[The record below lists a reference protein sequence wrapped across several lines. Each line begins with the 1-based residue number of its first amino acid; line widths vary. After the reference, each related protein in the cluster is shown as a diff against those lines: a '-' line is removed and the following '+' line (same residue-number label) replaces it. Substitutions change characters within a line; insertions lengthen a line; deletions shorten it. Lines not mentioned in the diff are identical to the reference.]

1 MLQILRNKA
10 QSIVIQAVVVII
22 ALVFIFWGVG
32 PNLMNSREAAIVVN
46 DEEITFADFQ
56 TAYDRTYNN
65 LREQFGG
72 TLPQGLAES
81 LGIRNQVVNQ
91 LIQDA
96 LLRQGAADMGI
107 IISQEEI
114 RDTIESMVQFQEN
127 SGFSMDKYTSILALN
142 GYSPQKFEEKV
153 ERDMLAQKVQLNIA
167 KFATTATQHEID
179 DLNRLENASVSINYV
194 KIDPDE
200 YVEAVDADQEKIK
213 EWYTT
218 VQDNYKTT
226 PLVKLKYLD
235 FSYTTVGA
243 KITVDD
249 SATKSYYDENLGKYT
264 QEEQRRARHI
274 LLKADAGSSAE
285 VHQQQLKKAEEVL
298 AMARG
303 GQDFAALANE
313 YSEGPSKAQGG
324 NLGLFSRGQM
334 VKPFEEAVFAL
345 PLGGISDVVK
355 TTFGYHIIKVEEIQP
370 SVTRPYNEVQEE
382 IRIVLQN
389 EEARPL
395 AFQLANE
402 AYEGIIAAGSLESFL
417 NENPDV
423 TERETDFFSR
433 ENPPQTIGS
442 DETFLSTA
450 FSLKENELS
459 SLIETETGYAIL
471 YAVAVKPPQVP
482 DFDTVADT
490 VSNDF
495 KQFRAEELA
504 TQAAES
510 LLRQL
515 KESEGSNLKDLA
527 EEEGLIVKN
536 SSYLKKNRSEN
547 DGLPGGLVQAA
558 FDLSINKQYPDEPYS
573 ADTELYVYEFVDRKI
588 PIGNLNEQESQR
600 YRNAIIQRK
609 QQQVLTSW
617 LESRR
622 NQAKVYTHQRL
633 QSDV

>member
-46 DEEITFADFQ
+46 DEEITFTDFQ
-56 TAYDRTYNN
+56 DAYDRTYNN

-107 IISQEEI
+107 VISQEEI

-127 SGFSMDKYTSILALN
+127 GAFSMDKYTSLLALN

-167 KFATTATQHEID
+167 KFATTATQHEIE
-179 DLNRLENASVSINYV
+179 DLNRLENASVAIKYV

-200 YVEAVDADQEKIK
+200 YVEAVDTDLDKIK
-213 EWYTT
+213 EWFTT
-218 VQDNYKTT
+218 VEENYKTT
-226 PLVKLKYLD
+226 PQVKLKYLD

-243 KITVDD
+243 KITVDE
-249 SATKSYYDENLGKYT
+249 SAIKSYYDEHLDEYT
-264 QEEQRRARHI
+264 QGEKRGARHI
-274 LLKADAGSSAE
+274 LFKADTSSSAE
-285 VHQQQLKKAEEVL
+285 VHQQQRKKAEEVL
-298 AMARG
+298 AMAQG
-303 GQDFAALANE
+303 GQDFAALAKE

-345 PLGGISDVVK
+345 PLGGISDVV
-355 TTFGYHIIKVEEIQP
+355 TTSFGYHIIKVEEIQP
-370 SVTRPYNEVQEE
+370 SVIKPFSE
-382 IRIVLQN
+382 IQDEIKTALQN

-417 NENPDV
+417 EENPEITV
-423 TERETDFFSR
+423 RETDFFSR
-433 ENPPQTIGS
+433 SDPPQAFS
-442 DETFLSTA
+442 NDVTFLTTA
-450 FSLKENELS
+450 FALKENELS
-459 SLIETETGYAIL
+459 SLIETDSGYAIL
-471 YAVAVKPPQVP
+471 YAVAVKQPQVP
-482 DFDTVADT
+482 DFGTVTDQ

-504 TQAAES
+504 RQTAEN
-510 LLRQL
+510 LLQRLQ
-515 KESEGSNLKDLA
+515 EGEGTLKDLA

-536 SSYLKKNRSEN
+536 SSYLKKNSSEN

-558 FDLSINKQYPDEPYS
+558 FELSINKQYPDEPFS
-573 ADTELYVYEFVDRKI
+573 ADTELFVYEFVDRKI
-588 PIGNLNEQESQR
+588 PMGKLNEQESQR
-600 YRNAIIQRK
+600 YRSAIIQRK